1 MSRAL
6 PSPAEVEHL
15 LQQMLMNNTEQIA
28 QATQFLIKYLKSP
41 ASVPVLFQ
49 LLQQS
54 QHTAVRQTSAVL
66 LRKKIVKH
74 WNKLGRQGQEHMKRS
89 VLEMLTKEP
98 ERIVRYSI
106 STLISTIGRVVLP
119 RAAGWK
125 DLFPTLFQLAN
136 SADPT
141 HRESALLTLEALE
154 EHIGDLLEQH
164 YGEFYELFKRSLS
177 PQEAPIVQVAAI
189 KCIGMLIPWLSDN
202 EAAVNKFRDFIP
214 LVVGVIQRA
223 ISQHKE
229 DDAVAGFE
237 VLQELAESPSA
248 VLEPYILDLTN
259 FVLQVGAN
267 RDLDFNIRSEA
278 LTVIQWIAQ
287 FKPGLFA
294 RNNLV
299 PAIMQA
305 AFQVASEPDEFD
317 DVPHEEMTARK
328 FGSQVIDCMT
338 KYVETPL
345 VYPVFKQL
353 VGALIQSNDFNQ
365 RAAAV
370 SAMTVAVEGCVEL
383 MIPEIGGWVE
393 YMMQAF
399 NDPNP
404 AVRQLACIM
413 LGRFAEWLDRKSV
426 V

>member
-1 MSRAL
+1 MVRANERL
-6 PSPAEVEHL
+6 TNS
-15 LQQMLMNNTEQIA
+15 LQ
-28 QATQFLIKYLKSP
+28 Y
-41 ASVPVLFQ
+41 
-49 LLQQS
+49 
-54 QHTAVRQTSAVL
+54 R
-66 LRKKIVKH
+66 
-74 WNKLGRQGQEHMKRS
+74 
-89 VLEMLTKEP
+89 
-98 ERIVRYSI
+98 RIVRYSI

-202 EAAVNKFRDFIP
+202 EVAVNKFRDFIP

-259 FVLQVGAN
+259 FVLQVGTN

-287 FKPGLFA
+287 LYVPKSSKKWVSVSVWVWQEKQRGTRKISGAGFFSGSRRRRMMFK
-294 RNNLV
+294 
-299 PAIMQA
+299 
-305 AFQVASEPDEFD
+305 
-317 DVPHEEMTARK
+317 K
-328 FGSQVIDCMT
+328 
-338 KYVETPL
+338 
-345 VYPVFKQL
+345 
-353 VGALIQSNDFNQ
+353 
-365 RAAAV
+365 
-370 SAMTVAVEGCVEL
+370 
-383 MIPEIGGWVE
+383 
-393 YMMQAF
+393 
-399 NDPNP
+399 
-404 AVRQLACIM
+404 
-413 LGRFAEWLDRKSV
+413 
-426 V
+426 